1 MAKLSNIAFQVVHG
15 DKVSTVVAYQPDSET
30 PLHQADSTHP
40 HWQTILDK
48 LHANDESVFDLFDVA
63 GAAAKKL
70 MVLSERITYDHGL
83 IRLDGEPQD
92 GPLAEHLVRVVKTG
106 TDDYEPVV
114 KFWELVEQ
122 NPSERS
128 REQMFAWLAKHD
140 FSIDEDGYIIGYK
153 SVNTVHAGDT
163 NSNKPFKSTHAGHGF
178 VNGVEYNNAYLPQG
192 VGDVVSIP
200 RKEVDDNKNRDCS
213 TGLHVGDWSY
223 AQSFTGSV
231 KLKVRVNPRDVV
243 SIPKDDVRKMRCCR
257 YEVLAVVTQPD
268 DAPIVFSVK
277 DSAKKAEP
285 VGYKPFG

>member
-83 IRLDGEPQD
+83 IRFDGEPQD
-92 GPLAEHLVRVVKTG
+92 GPLAEHLVRVIKTG

-122 NPSERS
+122 NPSARS
-128 REQMFAWLAKHD
+128 REQLFQWLAKHE
-140 FSIDEDGYIIGYK
+140 FAIDEDGYIVGYK
-153 SVNTVHAGDT
+153 SMHSMGGG
-163 NSNKPFKSTHAGHGF
+163 KYKSTKSGHAF
-178 VNGVEYNNAYLPQG
+178 VNGVEVNGYVEQS

-200 RKEVDDNKNRDCS
+200 RAEVDDNANQSCS

-223 AQSFTGSV
+223 VTSFSGDT
-231 KLKVRVNPRDVV
+231 KARVRVNPRDVV
-243 SIPKDDVRKMRCCR
+243 SIPSDDARKMRCCR
-257 YEVLAVVTQPD
+257 YEFLEVATKPEEG
-268 DAPIVFSVK
+268 PIVFNVERT
-277 DSAKKAEP
+277 AKVAEP